1 MTPACIDN
9 LTAHNSCRSYLD
21 HMLRNFGAPVVWDD
35 ESTYLEGVLLLSN
48 QNELWSDQFDVTYQ
62 SQMAHISLL
71 HMKCLT
77 YSFCG

>member
-1 MTPACIDN
+1 
-9 LTAHNSCRSYLD
+9 
-21 HMLRNFGAPVVWDD
+21 MLRNFGAPVFWDD

-48 QNELWSDQFDVTYQ
+48 QDELWSDQFDVTYQ
-62 SQMAHISLL
+62 SYLAHISVL